1 MKSVSIPGANDAE
14 KERRRNKK
22 EEEDNGETKQLNV
35 GTADSY
41 HELVLPA
48 CPPKSIFIFTL
59 RFVAF

>member
-1 MKSVSIPGANDAE
+1 MRRK
-14 KERRRNKK
+14 RRRNKK
-22 EEEDNGETKQLNV
+22 EEEDNGETKQLNI

-48 CPPKSIFIFTL
+48 CPPKSISIFAL